1 MTTPLI
7 LSAEE
12 RKKGKG
18 KNHLLRKDGRIPA
31 VLYGR
36 GLDSE
41 ALSVSFLE
49 FSRIY
54 SQAGENTIIELA
66 LSSGKKSSVLIYDVA
81 IDPLSGRY
89 IHADFYQV
97 RMDEEIEA
105 NIPLMFIGEAPAVKA
120 LGGVLVKA
128 LDEVGVSCLPAA
140 LPHELSVDISALTTF
155 DDQIRVSDVV
165 VPEGVR
171 VTDDPQT
178 VVALVERPRS
188 DEEMAALDSKI
199 EADVTKI
206 EGVVKETPASE
217 EKSA

>member
-1 MTTPLI
+1 MTTPLT

-105 NIPLMFIGEAPAVKA
+105 NSPLMFIGEAPAVKA